1 MTSPHTNKAKITE
14 PWGKSAGLER
24 CHPLVCHM
32 IDTFHT
38 ARVLSDLLLVRG
50 RMRTELRKSLGALGE
65 KNTREWVAFFC
76 AIHDLGK
83 YSPSFQALNLPLAA
97 TRIGPWGLHDV
108 EFVAKPAG
116 FSGHADT
123 PHGLLTTFHL
133 QNLLESWGAT
143 RETAATLAAVAGGHH
158 GHFPSGQEITQVRG
172 ESNSRG
178 GQAWEAATT
187 DLVLQVAELC
197 GLPDPRRL
205 PWRDVQLSVP
215 NGVALAALTT
225 VSDWVASDRR
235 NFEPPE
241 AVFDLAAYADD
252 ARKRTEQAVARLNMA
267 PWRPTTSRFDVL
279 FDSAP
284 RPVQGL
290 VERLTADL
298 DEPALLL
305 IEAPT
310 GDGKTKAA
318 LQAAAAL
325 VRRLDL
331 AGFYFALPTQASS
344 RQTRKVVEKMQR
356 ALGDPTDVH
365 LVYAGALQTDSTQP
379 AEVGLDEVGDS
390 DVAARTWFTR
400 KLALLAA
407 LGCGTIDQALKATF
421 RSGHVFVRLTGLAG
435 KVVVIDEVH
444 AYDTYMSTTLARLL
458 TWLGALGVPV
468 VLLSATLPA
477 GRRHDLIAAWQAG
490 ARGCYPHEI
499 PAAPTEAAYP
509 RVALAKAAGDVEYLE
524 TTVSEVNENRTV
536 HLEHVPDGDVVDW
549 LLAEAAKGR
558 CVAVV
563 HNLVRRAVETYDELE
578 KRIATLP
585 ERERPLLVAINGTL
599 PEATRRKVENEL
611 EGFFGENGA
620 RPQRAIVVGTQV
632 LEQSLD
638 LDFDRLLTDLA
649 PIDSMLQRVGR
660 VHRHQRGAERGRLVM
675 AITGVS
681 DTATG
686 PQFPRYTH
694 AVYAPIVLLRTWTL
708 LRELSTIESWTEVA
722 ELVEKVYSDQFA
734 CPLGWE
740 AAWNQATQRLATAH
754 HNDKMAAAGA
764 CLPLPHLVE
773 ELHELTGYPRPI
785 RTRKNSGGRR

>member
-1 MTSPHTNKAKITE
+1 
-14 PWGKSAGLER
+14 
-24 CHPLVCHM
+24 M
-32 IDTFHT
+32 IDTFH
-38 ARVLSDLLLVRG
+38 AAGRLSDLLARG
-50 RMRTELRKSLGALGE
+50 RMHTELQKGLGALGKE
-65 KNTREWVAFFC
+65 NTWKWIAFFC

-97 TRIGPWGLHDV
+97 TRIGSWGRRDV

-116 FSGHADT
+116 LLGHADT
-123 PHGLLTTFHL
+123 PHGLLTTFRL
-133 QNLLESWGAT
+133 QNLLENWGAT
-143 RETAATLAAVAGGHH
+143 KETAAALAAVAGGHH
-158 GHFPSGQEITQVRG
+158 GHFPSGQAIRQVRS
-172 ESNSRG
+172 ENNSHG
-178 GQAWEAATT
+178 GPAWEAATA

-197 GLPDPRRL
+197 GLPDPRTL
-205 PWRDVQLSVP
+205 PWQDVRLSVP
-215 NGVALAALTT
+215 ACVALAALTT

-235 NFEPPE
+235 NFEPPA

-267 PWRPTTSRFDVL
+267 PWRPTTSRFDAL
-279 FDSAP
+279 FGSDP
-284 RPVQGL
+284 RPVQAL
-290 VERLTADL
+290 VEQLTADL

-310 GDGKTKAA
+310 GDGKTKAG

-325 VRRLDL
+325 ARRLDL

-344 RQTRKVVEKMQR
+344 RQTRKIVRKMQR
-356 ALGDPTDVH
+356 TLGDPTDVH
-365 LVYAGALQTDSTQP
+365 LVYAGALQLDSAQP
-379 AEVGLDEVGDS
+379 AEVGLDEAGDS

-458 TWLGALGVPV
+458 AWLGALGVPV

-499 PAAPTEAAYP
+499 PAVPTAAGYP
-509 RVALAKAAGDVEYLE
+509 RVAIAKAAGGVEYFE

-536 HLEHVPDGDVVDW
+536 HLEHVPHGDVVDW
-549 LLAEAAKGR
+549 LLAEAAKGC

-563 HNLVRRAVETYDELE
+563 HNLVRRAVETYDQLE

-585 ERERPLLVAINGTL
+585 ERERPLLIAINGTL
-599 PEATRRKVENEL
+599 PEATRQKVENEL
-611 EGFFGENGA
+611 ERLFGENGT
-620 RPQRAIVVGTQV
+620 RPRRAIVVGTQV
-632 LEQSLD
+632 LEHSLD

-660 VHRHQRGAERGRLVM
+660 VHRHQRGAKRGRLVM

-686 PQFPRYTH
+686 PQFPRYTQ

-708 LRELSTIESWTEVA
+708 LRELLSRERSTIESWTEVA
-722 ELVEKVYSDQFA
+722 SLVDDVYSIQVA
-734 CPLGWE
+734 CPPGWE
-740 AAWNQATQRLATAH
+740 ADWNRATQRLAKAH
-754 HNDKMAAAGA
+754 HNDKMAAASA